1 MVKKKINW
9 IDQCKGFGILLVIL
23 GHISTPLTGLI
34 YSFHMPFFFIFSGF
48 FLNNHQNTTL
58 TINKN
63 FNKIFIP
70 FFIFFFIS
78 LIIEFAKRALLSRD
92 FYNFFDVFNAIV
104 WMDYPNLSFS
114 YGFVLWFLPTLFI
127 GKIIS
132 HLLLKLKFVFIIPF
146 LFILFLVG
154 LNVNLPFSIDEGFI
168 ATNFIILGHFIY
180 KHLNNNLLLIFSLLS
195 VLLIIYVGIPS
206 LDLANKSFSNYAFN
220 LIWPISLT
228 FLIMKIF
235 SNKKL
240 INLKVFNF
248 LKFFGVNSLLIFL
261 IHPYFNNIS
270 NLFSNYFGLTLIAE
284 IGLSI
289 ALVTAAVY
297 FFRRLINT
305 TYV

>member
-1 MVKKKINW
+1 MLEKIKW
-9 IDQCKGFGILLVIL
+9 IDQFKGFGILLVVI
-23 GHISTPLTGLI
+23 GHISTPLSNLI
-34 YSFHMPFFFIFSGF
+34 YSFHMPLFFLASGF
-48 FLNNHQNTTL
+48 FLNKDENFIFL
-58 TINKN
+58 LKKN
-63 FNKIFIP
+63 SKKIYIP
-70 FFIFFFIS
+70 FFIFYAIS
-78 LIIEFAKRALLSRD
+78 LIVEFTKRWLLSREH
-92 FYNFFDVFNAIV
+92 FNFFDVLNGIV

-114 YGFVLWFLPTLFI
+114 YGFVLWFLPTLFV

-132 HLLLKLKFVFIIPF
+132 YLLLKLKFIF
-146 LFILFLVG
+146 LVPLLPILFLLG
-154 LNVNLPFSIDEGFI
+154 IYFDLPFSIDEGFI
-168 ATNFIILGHFIY
+168 ATTFIILGYFIY

-240 INLKVFNF
+240 INLKIFNIF
-248 LKFFGVNSLLIFL
+248 EFFGVNSLLIFL

-270 NLFSNYFGLTLIAE
+270 YLLSKHFELSLIIE

-289 ALVTAAVY
+289 TLIFVSTY
-297 FFRRLINT
+297 TFRKLIST
-305 TYV
+305 SYV